1 MDWFSLLKVA
11 LSFAVLLLAS
21 KADWKTREAS
31 DMYWIA
37 LGLAGMAFLAAQLF
51 LDAAEPMYYLIL
63 LPIAVLFLD
72 IFWDRKGIFEDGVQA
87 IPLLLYI
94 IAFGVLAWLVLENY
108 DDLYLW
114 GLMLVPIM
122 FIVFILLY
130 QFDIIKGGADAK
142 ALIAL
147 AIMFP
152 LYPVMDGLPLIS
164 LPTELSQFVMPFP
177 LLILFNAALITLVV
191 PLVLLVLNLAR
202 RDIRFPAMLF
212 GYRILLD
219 EAERKFIWP
228 MERIVGGERKMNYF
242 PRSSEEVEE
251 QLEGLRAAGADYI
264 WVTPKIPF
272 LVPITISL
280 LFSTIVGNLIFLFI
294 R

>member
-1 MDWFSLLKVA
+1 MKVA

>member
-1 MDWFSLLKVA
+1 MKVA

-87 IPLLLYI
+87 LPLFLYM